1 MGTDLDFSSLAS
13 SRTGASHSHPMFD
26 FLTGFAP
33 RKLKDLF
40 RWVEYLYYNSAH
52 IFAALKKFSEYPIT
66 HVQVKAKEEALKDNW
81 TNVLD
86 KVIKVRNVAIKSG
99 LDLHLYGNSFISVYK
114 PFNRFLVCHRC
125 KAKTNIRKTKYSFKY
140 KSLAFS
146 YNCMGCSQQVQGQI
160 KDEPAATKERINII
174 RWDPKLMDINYNPI
188 TGESK
193 YYYTIP
199 MDLKS
204 KIQKGDTHIINTM
217 PLEFLKALQKE
228 TVFEF
233 ADGQIYHMKIDP
245 PAGIES
251 QWGFPPLTATI
262 KLFFYAAILRKANEA
277 IALEYITPFRVLHPA
292 PISGA
297 ADPASQIN
305 LAKWRNELQ
314 NNIRKWRRD
323 PLHIMFA
330 PAALGVTLMGGNG
343 RALLTLGEVKE
354 AEDNIIAAMGIPR
367 EFLYGGLSFTGSAI
381 TLRMLENQLQT
392 YTTHLNDQLVW
403 LIDQTS
409 KILGWASV
417 EAEYTP
423 FKLIDDAQ
431 QKQMLLAINQT
442 NQAISTTTILE
453 LNDMDIH
460 EERDK
465 RKQEQLDEARMT
477 MALQKEMQQM
487 QNTLAIQAQ
496 NEAAMQGGNG
506 LAYNPQQVVAKAEEI
521 MSTFAQMDQGMVK
534 SYMSHLSQ
542 EDPVMYAVVKDRMA
556 TQEQMN
562 KQQAASQIRQQNA
575 AGANG
580 GAV

>member
-1 MGTDLDFSSLAS
+1 MSTDLDFNSISM
-13 SRTGASHSHPMFD
+13 SRRGASHSHPMFD

-52 IFAALKKFSEYPIT
+52 IFAALKKFSEYPVT
-66 HVQVKAKEEALKDNW
+66 TVQIKEENETKKTNW
-81 TNVLD
+81 ENILNKT
-86 KVIKVRNVAIKSG
+86 IKIRNIAIKSG

-114 PFNRFLVCHRC
+114 PFNRYLVCDRC
-125 KAKTNIRKTKYSFKY
+125 KNKTNIKKTKYTFTY
-140 KSLAFS
+140 KTLQIKFHCM
-146 YNCMGCSQQVQGQI
+146 NCNGNVGGAI
-160 KDEPAATKERINII
+160 KDEPVANKERINVI

-199 MDLKS
+199 QDLKS
-204 KIQKGDTHIINTM
+204 KIQKGDNHIINTI
-217 PLEFLKALQKE
+217 PYEFLKALQKD

-245 PAGIES
+245 PAGIDS

-297 ADPASQIN
+297 ADPASQMN
-305 LAKWRNELQ
+305 MAKWRQELQ
-314 NNIRKWRRD
+314 SNIRKWRRD

-330 PAALGVTLMGGNG
+330 PAALGVTMMGGNG

-392 YTTHLNDQLVW
+392 YTQHLNDQLDW
-403 LIDQTS
+403 LIAQIA
-409 KILGWASV
+409 KVLGWAV
-417 EAEYTP
+417 VPAEYTS

-431 QKQMLLAINQT
+431 QKQMLLALNQT
-442 NQAISTTTILE
+442 GPGVSQTTLLE
-453 LNDMDIH
+453 LHDMDIW
-460 EERDK
+460 EERGK
-465 RKQEQLDEARMT
+465 RKQEQLDEARMQLE
-477 MALQKEMQQM
+477 LQKELQAL
-487 QNTLAIQAQ
+487 QNSLAMQAQ
-496 NEAAMQGGNG
+496 NEAAAGGGGG
-506 LAYNPQQVVAKAEEI
+506 LSYNPQQVLARAEEI
-521 MSTFAQMDQGMVK
+521 VMTLQQMDPGTAK
-534 SYMSHLSQ
+534 SHMSHLSQ
-542 EDPVMYAVVKDRMA
+542 EDPVMYAVVKDRMD
-556 TQEQMN
+556 TQNQMN
-562 KQQAASQIRQQNA
+562 KQQAAA
-575 AGANG
+575 AQGAQG
-580 GAV
+580 MV